1 MLALLSSRFICLG
14 FKSPSIKL
22 IANVFTLILITAV
35 ISVLTAFGL
44 DNPQNFHLFLLK
56 YDNANYLPNASHKQ
70 RSKLDGF

>member
-44 DNPQNFHLFLLK
+44 DTPPNFHLFLLK